1 MTWDNKDDS
10 FTLKTRQKPSFDR
23 SAFELHSKSSCWTR
37 LHLLARVD
45 RHSTTCANT
54 KPFEHGTRWAACIP
68 FPTSNI
74 QNYKEKPQNIQVEL
88 GLNTPS
94 IIFNFM
100 SAFLTRISN
109 SVTNKVNWRAVVFLE
124 WFECEKL
131 ACIQR
136 GSPMHFS
143 SFL

>member
-45 RHSTTCANT
+45 RQSTTCANT

-88 GLNTPS
+88 GLKTPS

-109 SVTNKVNWRAVVFLE
+109 SVY
-124 WFECEKL
+124 KL
-131 ACIQR
+131 TRLTGELWCSWMRKASMYSTR
-136 GSPMHFS
+136 
-143 SFL
+143 